1 LLGNKKDDCEKYK
14 LSRRIIDGLRACKE
28 RIKQIPEALKLQ
40 KGEGIKRKRLKN
52 KTIQYVHY
60 NNSDDLFKR
69 LELLCG
75 ERDIGNDSVEVRNE
89 IVSLLDLLLKQNAIT
104 SKEQNKLYSKWC
116 Q

>member
-1 LLGNKKDDCEKYK
+1 M
-14 LSRRIIDGLRACKE
+14 
-28 RIKQIPEALKLQ
+28 
-40 KGEGIKRKRLKN
+40 
-52 KTIQYVHY
+52 
-60 NNSDDLFKR
+60 
-69 LELLCG
+69 CG